1 MRTFA
6 MQTFSIR
13 TFAHIVPRVIGM
25 LLCASSFTAQ
35 AQTPAKNWSG
45 VWQAQGTPF
54 TLRVT
59 RQDDQLHI
67 EPVESLGFIWRNG
80 VGKISGDSATVEVH
94 YQGVVGTIL
103 VQLGEGDTAM
113 VRPLSCQPDYHV
125 VCALVQNQQA
135 RFVKIEAAGA
145 QTADASTRNQSA
157 DTTGN

>member
-1 MRTFA
+1 MRTLSHTA
-6 MQTFSIR
+6 
-13 TFAHIVPRVIGM
+13 PRVIGFM
-25 LLCASSFTAQ
+25 LCACSLAAA
-35 AQTPAKNWSG
+35 AQTQAPTKSWSG

-67 EPVESLGFIWRNG
+67 EPLESMGFIWSNG
-80 VGKISGDSATVEVH
+80 IGKINGDSATVEVN

-103 VQLGEGDTAM
+103 VQLGDGDTAM

-135 RFVKIEAAGA
+135 RFVKMDAAGA
-145 QTADASTRNQSA
+145 QTADATNRHQSTG
-157 DTTGN
+157 TTGN

>member
-1 MRTFA
+1 MRTF
-6 MQTFSIR
+6 S
-13 TFAHIVPRVIGM
+13 HIAPSVIGFIF
-25 LLCASSFTAQ
+25 CVCSICTH
-35 AQTPAKNWSG
+35 AQTPAPTKSWSG

-59 RQDDQLHI
+59 RQNDQLHI
-67 EPVESLGFIWRNG
+67 EPLESMGFIWSNS
-80 VGKISGDSATVEVH
+80 VGKISGDSATVEVS

-135 RFVKIEAAGA
+135 RFVKMDAAGA
-145 QTADASTRNQSA
+145 QTADATSRTQSA
-157 DTTGN
+157 GAAGN

>member
-1 MRTFA
+1 MRTL
-6 MQTFSIR
+6 S
-13 TFAHIVPRVIGM
+13 HIVPRVIGI
-25 LLCASSFTAQ
+25 LLCAGSITTH
-35 AQTPAKNWSG
+35 AQTSTKVWSG

-59 RQDDQLHI
+59 RQNDQLHI
-67 EPVESLGFIWRNG
+67 EPVESLGFIWSNS
-80 VGKISGDSATVEVH
+80 VGKINGESATVEVN

-135 RFVKIEAAGA
+135 RFVRIDAAGA
-145 QTADASTRNQSA
+145 QTADASNRNQSA
-157 DTTGN
+157 DMGGN

>member
-1 MRTFA
+1 MRI
-6 MQTFSIR
+6 FS
-13 TFAHIVPRVIGM
+13 HIAPRVIGFVF
-25 LLCASSFTAQ
+25 CVCSVAAQ
-35 AQTPAKNWSG
+35 AQTQSQLQVPTKNWSG

-59 RQDDQLHI
+59 RQNDQLHI
-67 EPVESLGFIWRNG
+67 EPLESMGFIWSNS
-80 VGKISGDSATVEVH
+80 VGKISGDSATVEVN

-135 RFVKIEAAGA
+135 RFVKVDTAGA
-145 QTADASTRNQSA
+145 QTADATNRNQSA
-157 DTTGN
+157 AAPGN